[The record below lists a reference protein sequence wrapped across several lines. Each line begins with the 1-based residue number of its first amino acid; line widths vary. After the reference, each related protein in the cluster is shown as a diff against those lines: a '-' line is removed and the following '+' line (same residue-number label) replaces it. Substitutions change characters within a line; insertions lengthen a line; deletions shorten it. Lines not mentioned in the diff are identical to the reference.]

1 VKLLIITGLSG
12 SGKSIALNAL
22 EDLGFYCI
30 DNLPLG
36 LLSAFASHMLGAA
49 LHRYKSAAVGIDARN
64 LAEDFHRFPEILE
77 ELRALGI
84 ECEILFLDAQDDTLL
99 KRFSETRRKHPLTR
113 ADIPLTEAIKTERKF
128 LEPLAAQA
136 DLRIDTSVSTV
147 RQLRRLIQERLG
159 SRSSSSLS
167 LLFESFGYKHGL
179 PHDADFV
186 FDVRCLPNPHWEP
199 RLRPL
204 TGLDPEVAEYL
215 YCQTL
220 VEQMYHQ
227 IKALLETWIPHFV
240 AENRSYLTVAIG
252 CTGGQHRSPYMAE
265 RLAKHFRETYT
276 NTLALHREL
285 PELP

>member
-1 VKLLIITGLSG
+1 LLIITGLSG

-36 LLSAFASHMLGAA
+36 LLSAFASHMLSAA
-49 LHRYKSAAVGIDARN
+49 LQRYKNAAVGIDARN
-64 LAEDFHRFPEILE
+64 LAEDFCRFPEILE
-77 ELRALGI
+77 DLRALGI
-84 ECEILFLDAQDDTLL
+84 TCEILFLDAQDDTLL
-99 KRFSETRRKHPLTR
+99 KRFSETRRKHPLTH
-113 ADIPLTEAIKTERKF
+113 DEIPLIEAIKMERRF

-136 DLRIDTSVSTV
+136 NLRIDTSVSTV
-147 RQLRRLIQERLG
+147 RQLRRLIQERIANRAVG
-159 SRSSSSLS
+159 GLS
-167 LLFESFGYKHGL
+167 ILFESFGYKHGL

-204 TGLDPEVAEYL
+204 TGLDSEVAEFL
-215 YCQTL
+215 HQQVL
-220 VEQMYHQ
+220 VGQMYDQ
-227 IKALLETWIPHFV
+227 VKALLETWIPHFV

-252 CTGGQHRSPYMAE
+252 CTGGQHRSPYLAD
-265 RLAKHFRETYT
+265 RLAKHFRAIYP
-276 NTLALHREL
+276 NTLTLHREL